1 MGWGSWGTGGCR
13 DPPRALG
20 IRLWDQ
26 DLAVGSRQILTPGF
40 ISGTSGGA
48 GCLSP
53 SEPAPRAADP
63 LSIPWG
69 LGFPAR
75 DIKALVKSQRCGVSA
90 SNRVRLGQ
98 DGKVWPRLGDVLELG
113 GVGEREKWCREGKT
127 QQILQPGAG
136 LCLLLAGGQPGLG
149 AHRWGKRLP
158 EQGFAPTL
166 SKKASLL

>member
-1 MGWGSWGTGGCR
+1 MLVTLR
-13 DPPRALG
+13 
-20 IRLWDQ
+20 
-26 DLAVGSRQILTPGF
+26 
-40 ISGTSGGA
+40 
-48 GCLSP
+48 
-53 SEPAPRAADP
+53 ADP

-136 LCLLLAGGQPGLG
+136 LCLLLAGGQLGLG

-158 EQGFAPTL
+158 EQDFAPTL

>member
-1 MGWGSWGTGGCR
+1 MGLLGDRGLQGPPQGTGDQAMGSGSGCR
-13 DPPRALG
+13 IRPDSDPWPHLRH
-20 IRLWDQ
+20 LW
-26 DLAVGSRQILTPGF
+26 
-40 ISGTSGGA
+40 
-48 GCLSP
+48 CLSP

-75 DIKALVKSQRCGVSA
+75 DIKALVKSQRCGVGA

-149 AHRWGKRLP
+149 AHRWGKRLL
-158 EQGFAPTL
+158 EQDFAPTL